1 MKRGR
6 KNGHHQRIVHLD
18 HNRFCQLLPR
28 NMREGGNSLRR
39 ESGRVGDDNVSDV
52 VAVEKFP
59 QNRKWHKKP
68 PASATFS
75 RGLINVA
82 MTPITCLEYLIIVR
96 SGEVFG
102 YSRG

>member
-1 MKRGR
+1 QKVH
-6 KNGHHQRIVHLD
+6 NQRIIHHD
-18 HNRFCQLLPR
+18 TNRFCYVLLR
-28 NMREGGNSLRR
+28 NMCEGGNSLRR
-39 ESGRVGDDNVSDV
+39 ESGRVRDDNVSDV

-59 QNRKWHKKP
+59 QYRKWHKNP

-75 RGLINVA
+75 RRLINVA